1 MLTFFLHA
9 GGGIVFDSD
18 PYEEYQETMNKLMSN
33 SETIISAEKKYTSLQ
48 SRDAPNGQ
56 TRAIEREALG
66 SNSKEKKTHVDLAAG

>member
-1 MLTFFLHA
+1 
-9 GGGIVFDSD
+9 
-18 PYEEYQETMNKLMSN
+18 MNKLMSN